1 MITID
6 ELDNKISNI
15 ESSLKSESYWTERT
29 YYLQQ
34 WNIYCTIE
42 YGSQIH
48 NFRESKIGEVDIFYD
63 GDVQYRTHI

>member
-15 ESSLKSESYWTERT
+15 ELSLKDKSYWTETT
-29 YYLQQ
+29 YYLNQKD
-34 WNIYCTIE
+34 IYCTIE

-48 NFRESKIGEVDIFYD
+48 NFRESKIGEVDIYYD
-63 GDVQYRTHI
+63 GNVQYRTHI